1 MGHDGL
7 VLHDEDEICCSKKK
21 LTVLTFTFVSIC
33 PGNKQSDFCLNNS
46 YVEQFLSEL
55 EEV

>member
-1 MGHDGL
+1 MMKMKSAAVKKTHS
-7 VLHDEDEICCSKKK
+7 VNVHICFYLS
-21 LTVLTFTFVSIC
+21 
-33 PGNKQSDFCLNNS
+33 GQQSDFCLNNS